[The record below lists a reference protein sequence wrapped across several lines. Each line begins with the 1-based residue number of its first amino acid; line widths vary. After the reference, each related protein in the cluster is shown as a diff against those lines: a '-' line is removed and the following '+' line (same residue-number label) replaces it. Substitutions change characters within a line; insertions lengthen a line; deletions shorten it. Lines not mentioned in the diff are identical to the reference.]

1 MTSRAVSS
9 CPLPRIRRAG
19 SPFARPRS
27 AVIRGGAPLAGGRAG
42 RFSLRFSGW
51 FSLEETGSMP
61 VKPTY
66 PGVYI
71 EEIPSGVRT
80 VTGVATSIAAFVGHF
95 PKGLQNEAVHIFSAA
110 DFERGYGGIDR
121 DSPASYAVQQF
132 FLNGGGEA
140 HVVRVAHDGSGG
152 GTAAAAAAVVLERKS
167 VV

>member
-1 MTSRAVSS
+1 MTSRAGSS

-19 SPFARPRS
+19 SPFARSRS

-66 PGVYI
+66 PGVYT

-80 VTGVATSIAAFVGHF
+80 VTGVVTSTPALLVNF
-95 PKGLQNEAVHIFSAA
+95 PKQLPNKAVPLFSAPHI
-110 DFERGYGGIDR
+110 ERGEGGLEQRTTARHR
-121 DSPASYAVQQF
+121 D
-132 FLNGGGEA
+132 
-140 HVVRVAHDGSGG
+140 
-152 GTAAAAAAVVLERKS
+152 
-167 VV
+167 

>member
-1 MTSRAVSS
+1 MTSRAGSS

-19 SPFARPRS
+19 SPFARSRS

-95 PKGLQNEAVHIFSAA
+95 PKGLQNERSEEHTSELQSLMRI
-110 DFERGYGGIDR
+110 
-121 DSPASYAVQQF
+121 SYAVFGLQKKNQQHTP
-132 FLNGGGEA
+132 N
-140 HVVRVAHDGSGG
+140 HS
-152 GTAAAAAAVVLERKS
+152 
-167 VV
+167 

>member
-1 MTSRAVSS
+1 MTSRAGSS

-19 SPFARPRS
+19 SPFGVS
-27 AVIRGGAPLAGGRAG
+27 ASGVIRWGAPLACGRAG
-42 RFSLRFSGW
+42 LFSRRFSGW

-61 VKPTY
+61 FKPTL

-110 DFERGYGGIDR
+110 DFEREYGGIDR
-121 DSPASYAVQQF
+121 DSPARYAVQQF

-140 HVVRVAHDGSGG
+140 HVVRVAHDARGG
-152 GTAAAAAAVVLERKS
+152 IGGASWRERGCKY
-167 VV
+167 